1 MSNSKALMRT
11 WIAAKPCERADFLS
25 LNFILEMHWFL
36 DNHSK
41 MRRNANVAVCNRF
54 APSAPNSEGKFLVS
68 SAAA

>member
-1 MSNSKALMRT
+1 MNNSKALRCT
-11 WIAAKPCERADFLS
+11 ATIALPDKEADFLS

-41 MRRNANVAVCNRF
+41 MRGNANAAFCNRF
-54 APSAPNSEGKFLVS
+54 APLAPNSEGKFLVS